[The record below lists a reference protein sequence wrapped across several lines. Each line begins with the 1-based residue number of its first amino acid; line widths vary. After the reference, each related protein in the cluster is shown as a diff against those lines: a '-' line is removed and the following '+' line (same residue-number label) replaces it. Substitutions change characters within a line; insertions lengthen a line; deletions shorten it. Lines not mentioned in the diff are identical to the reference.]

1 MDESQDVINAD
12 GLAFKGFIPTVFVR
26 LVNERFA
33 EKAAAEAAVKVAA
46 AKHLVRNRMARPD
59 TWENQVI
66 EGKFVM
72 EARSEIV
79 HNGSTVKDAE
89 VIMAQAAFALC
100 SEDIADCLPNLGRSP
115 DEAANKGPSSNW
127 VTNVKFG
134 SDLLF
139 SAPAKKARSR
149 DNLDPNAER
158 PMEDWVETLTTE
170 SV

>member
-12 GLAFKGFIPTVFVR
+12 DWAFKGHIPMVFAR

-33 EKAAAEAAVKVAA
+33 EKAATEATVKVTA

-59 TWENQVI
+59 TWENKAI
-66 EGKFVM
+66 EGKFLM

-89 VIMAQAAFALC
+89 IIKAQAAFALC
-100 SEDIADCLPNLGRSP
+100 FEDITDRLPNLCRSL
-115 DEAANKGPSSNW
+115 DEATNTGLSSKSI
-127 VTNVKFG
+127 TNVKFG

-139 SAPAKKARSR
+139 SAPAKKA
-149 DNLDPNAER
+149 
-158 PMEDWVETLTTE
+158 
-170 SV
+170 